1 MLSKSPTA
9 VLPDVLTALRE
20 IAGSPPAEEDLANTL
35 LNFIVKNIDHF
46 LPDERLRRHWFSE
59 SKLPDH
65 LEQSPGP
72 HVIGRP
78 TGAPIMSNKATSE
91 ITRRGVVGS
100 AGIGLAA
107 ATAPSIAKGN
117 SQMAV
122 QELHNPSDKYPK
134 PPYKKQSQ
142 PWPGLASKMDPRPDH
157 GEESYRGSGRL
168 AGRKALIT
176 GGDSGMGRAAA
187 IAYAREGA
195 DVAINYFPTEEPDA
209 QEVMALIK
217 AEGRVGV
224 AIPGDLR
231 DEAFCRRLVED
242 AIKGLGGLDIVV
254 NNAGRQQ
261 TRASILDVTNED
273 FDATMKTNIYAPF
286 WIIKAA
292 LPHLKPGSVII
303 GTASEQAYDPSPD
316 LYDYAQT
323 KAATMNYVKSLAK
336 QLATKGIRVN
346 AVAPGPIWTPLQVS
360 GGATMEKLEKFGGQ
374 TPMGRAG
381 QPAELGSIY
390 VQLAAADASYATGQV
405 YGSAGGS
412 GQP

>member
-1 MLSKSPTA
+1 M
-9 VLPDVLTALRE
+9 
-20 IAGSPPAEEDLANTL
+20 AE
-35 LNFIVKNIDHF
+35 H
-46 LPDERLRRHWFSE
+46 
-59 SKLPDH
+59 
-65 LEQSPGP
+65 
-72 HVIGRP
+72 
-78 TGAPIMSNKATSE
+78 
-91 ITRRGVVGS
+91 
-100 AGIGLAA
+100 
-107 ATAPSIAKGN
+107 
-117 SQMAV
+117 
-122 QELHNPSDKYPK
+122 PSDKYPK

-142 PWPGLASKMDPRPDH
+142 PWPGLASKMEPPPDH
-157 GEESYRGSGRL
+157 GETSYKGSGRL
-168 AGRKALIT
+168 KGRKALVT

-209 QEVMALIK
+209 QQVIDIIR

-231 DEAFCRRLVED
+231 DEQFCVRLVAE
-242 AIKGLGGLDIVV
+242 AIEKLGGLDIIV

-261 TRASILDVTNED
+261 TRASILDVSNED

-292 LPHLKPGSVII
+292 LPHLKPGSAII
-303 GTASEQAYDPSPD
+303 GTTSEQAYDPSPE

-336 QLATKGIRVN
+336 QLGPKGIRVN
-346 AVAPGPIWTPLQVS
+346 GVAPGPIWTPLQVS

-374 TPMGRAG
+374 TPLGRAG
-381 QPAELGSIY
+381 QPVELASIY